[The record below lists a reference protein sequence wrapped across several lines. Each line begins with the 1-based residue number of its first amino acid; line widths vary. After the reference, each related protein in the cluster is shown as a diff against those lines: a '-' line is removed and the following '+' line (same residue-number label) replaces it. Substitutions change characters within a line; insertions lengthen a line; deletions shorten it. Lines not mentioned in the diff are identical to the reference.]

1 MTLINAP
8 RVQKHNEQLRDAF
21 TLQEKEYDVTISKLR
36 QTHEDRLTKMREQH
50 VDLMASILNM
60 KDHDSSPTPG
70 GVASGSSNNKK

>member
-1 MTLINAP
+1 M
-8 RVQKHNEQLRDAF
+8 QKHNDQLREAF
-21 TLQEKEYDVTISKLR
+21 ALQEKEYDVTISKLR

-70 GVASGSSNNKK
+70 GGATGNSTNKK